1 MRINRTIFFILITFS
16 ILVGRQ
22 AIAAESHTINAEARR
37 FVADIVHIQVGDSVA
52 WINMTSHNTVS
63 IDGMIPEGAEPWRS
77 DMGEN
82 YQLTLNVEGVYAY
95 VCEPHLGFGMVGLI
109 VVGEPTN
116 LEEVREVASKL
127 VGPYRRII
135 GKLKKVSAPK

>member
-1 MRINRTIFFILITFS
+1 MRINRTIFFILVTFS
-16 ILVGRQ
+16 ILVGPQ
-22 AIAAESHTINAEARR
+22 AIAAEAHTINAEARR

-109 VVGEPTN
+109 VVGEPAN